1 MATKRIL
8 PPRPEQVSPSQPSD
22 EADAHAESL
31 QQSEERKLKQAVGAS
46 SRALVL
52 IAIAIV
58 LVICYFAKVILVTLM
73 VSVLLAFV
81 LEPLVDLLER
91 FRVPRSAGA
100 LLAVVLLL
108 GICFGAS
115 YFFYN
120 RAISFA
126 HELPRYSREIRGSL
140 AKFSRQSED
149 LKRTTSQILPPAVKP
164 DKNAIPVKV
173 ENASGSDMLTKN
185 LGTVTDIVV
194 SVLFIPFLVYFMLGW
209 RDHARSKTVELFPPE
224 RRTTAYVTLGQ
235 ISLMMRSFISGN
247 FLIGLFM
254 SMGSLI
260 VFGLLGLPY
269 FYFIAFISGFVS
281 LVPYLGVILAAI
293 PPLTAGLGVVHE
305 AGFIAIIAT
314 VVGLHVVST
323 SVLYPKFLGRRLQ
336 LNPLVVTI
344 ALLVWGWIWGT
355 VGLVLA
361 VPVTG
366 AIKIVCDHVPSLR
379 ALGAW
384 MGE

>member
-8 PPRPEQVSPSQPSD
+8 PPRPEQVSPSQPSY
-22 EADAHAESL
+22 EADGHAESL
-31 QQSEERKLKQAVGAS
+31 QQAEERKLKHAIGVS
-46 SRALVL
+46 SRALAL
-52 IAIAIV
+52 IAVAIA
-58 LVICYFAKVILVTLM
+58 LVICYFAKIVLVTLM

-91 FRVPRSAGA
+91 IRVPRSAGA
-100 LLAVVLLL
+100 LLAVLLLL

-126 HELPRYSREIRGSL
+126 HELPRYSQKMRGSL
-140 AKFSRQSED
+140 AKISRQSQD
-149 LKRTTSQILPPAVKP
+149 LKRTTSQILPPAAKP

-173 ENASGSDMLTKN
+173 ENASGSDMITKN
-185 LGTVTDIVV
+185 LGAVTEVV
-194 SVLFIPFLVYFMLGW
+194 LSALFIPFLIYFMLGW
-209 RDHARSKTVELFPPE
+209 RNHARSKTVELFPAE
-224 RRTTAYVTLGQ
+224 KRTTAYVTLGQ
-235 ISLMMRSFISGN
+235 MSLMMRSFIWGN
-247 FLIGLFM
+247 FLIGMFM
-254 SMGSLI
+254 SVGSLV
-260 VFGLLGLPY
+260 VFGFLRLPY

-281 LVPYLGVILAAI
+281 LVPYLGVVLAAI

-305 AGFIAIIAT
+305 GGFIAIIAT
-314 VVGLHVVST
+314 VVGLHVFST

-344 ALLVWGWIWGT
+344 ALLIWGWIWGA

-361 VPVTG
+361 VPIAG

>member
-22 EADAHAESL
+22 ETDAHAESL
-31 QQSEERKLKQAVGAS
+31 QQAEERKLKLAIGAS
-46 SRALVL
+46 SRALVV
-52 IAIAIV
+52 IAVAIV
-58 LVICYFAKVILVTLM
+58 LVICYFAKIVLVTLM

-91 FRVPRSAGA
+91 FRVPRSGGA
-100 LLAVVLLL
+100 LLAVLLLL
-108 GICFGAS
+108 GICFGTS

-120 RAISFA
+120 RAISFV
-126 HELPRYSREIRGSL
+126 HELPRYTREIRGSL
-140 AKFSRQSED
+140 SKISRQSQD
-149 LKRTTSQILPPAVKP
+149 LKRTTDQILPPAVKP

-194 SVLFIPFLVYFMLGW
+194 SVLFIPFLIYFMLGW

-235 ISLMMRSFISGN
+235 MSLMMRSFIWGN
-247 FLIGLFM
+247 FLIGMFM
-254 SMGSLI
+254 SVGSLI

-281 LVPYLGVILAAI
+281 LVPYLGVLLAAI
-293 PPLTAGLGVVHE
+293 PPVTAGLGVVHQG
-305 AGFIAIIAT
+305 GFIAIIAT
-314 VVGLHVVST
+314 VVGLHVFST

-336 LNPLVVTI
+336 LNALVVTI
-344 ALLVWGWIWGT
+344 ALLVWGWIWGA

-379 ALGAW
+379 ALGEW